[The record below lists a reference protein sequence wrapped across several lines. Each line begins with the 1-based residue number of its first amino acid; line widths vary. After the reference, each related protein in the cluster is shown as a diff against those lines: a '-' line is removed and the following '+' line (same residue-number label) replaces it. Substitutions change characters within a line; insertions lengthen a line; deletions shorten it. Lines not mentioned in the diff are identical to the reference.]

1 MYLLLGGGKVRI
13 FGLSQSIAVS
23 KALHRVLKITTSV
36 IALQKQ
42 SHVLQIRKKMS
53 KINRDL
59 KVKNKITNNVEQKYP
74 NSLQAR
80 RG

>member
-1 MYLLLGGGKVRI
+1 MYLLLGGGEIRI
-13 FGLSQSIAVS
+13 FSLSQSIAVS

-59 KVKNKITNNVEQKYP
+59 KVKNKIKNNVEQKYP